1 MSYRIHYRLI
11 RKSRKENLTVRPIL
25 TVLCF
30 FLFLVLVYSLWPD
43 GKNAVKEGLAFFRP
57 TVMIS
62 AMNEMSEYFQNGMD
76 LVAAVEAVFYNFTQ
90 GEPLVA
96 G

>member
-1 MSYRIHYRLI
+1 MSYRIRYKLI
-11 RKSRKENLTVRPIL
+11 RKNRKENLAVRSIL

-30 FLFLVLVYSLWPD
+30 FVFLVLVYNLWPD
-43 GKNAVKEGLAFFRP
+43 GKIAVEEGLAFLRP

-62 AMNEMSEYFQNGMD
+62 AMNEMAEDFQNGMNIA
-76 LVAAVEAVFYNFTQ
+76 AAVGEIFNNFTQ
-90 GEPLVA
+90 GEMLAA